1 MTGLMRKDLLVLRK
15 QLRTYLIFLVIYGAL
30 SVAGLFPLAAV
41 AAMIQILMVML
52 PISAF
57 SFDEIA
63 RWDRYAAALPGGRRA
78 MVTSRYLFTFL
89 VALAAAVLGAATCL
103 ILSRTTGE
111 PVAEGLAAV
120 LACLGL
126 GLFIADVLLPLCYKW
141 GVERARPWMYVV
153 IFVPV
158 LLFVGAWY
166 LGLLDWLNAVPEE
179 AVMALTAGAALLPFA
194 GMLISWRISLA
205 IMERKEL

>member
-1 MTGLMRKDLLVLRK
+1 
-15 QLRTYLIFLVIYGAL
+15 
-30 SVAGLFPLAAV
+30 
-41 AAMIQILMVML
+41 
-52 PISAF
+52 
-57 SFDEIA
+57 
-63 RWDRYAAALPGGRRA
+63 

-120 LACLGL
+120 PACLGL

-179 AVMALTAGAALLPFA
+179 AVLFLTAGAALLPFA

-205 IMERKEL
+205 IMEHKDL